1 MTPAQVVGSANDVST
16 VMKVTWSYKGET
28 SADNSHIVQPEI
40 GLLQDT
46 RQ

>member
-1 MTPAQVVGSANDVST
+1 MTLTQVVASVNDVST
-16 VMKVTWSYKGET
+16 VVKVTWIYEGET